1 MRVLRDRPCAADPRL
16 LPAPCKSL
24 GSADGTRSR
33 RLTKLCREMG
43 ARRPELICSG
53 RALMGRTGLRQVR
66 LGRFS
71 CSRRR
76 MFWRVWRP
84 CLRQMLQPVGAPAS
98 QIGRKRVG
106 LRAWGSGG
114 VAICVGARKLRGGGL
129 KSGGMSVYRNGQ
141 SWGHSMRHIAIS
153 AFLGLM
159 LVAGCDA
166 TTGRS
171 AVVKGT
177 GPDEF
182 LKLRAGPGLGF
193 RIVMGLPDGTRLTR
207 HGCVTELGQ
216 LWCQVSLAA
225 APGVKGYVS
234 ADYLTAP

>member
-1 MRVLRDRPCAADPRL
+1 M
-16 LPAPCKSL
+16 
-24 GSADGTRSR
+24 
-33 RLTKLCREMG
+33 
-43 ARRPELICSG
+43 
-53 RALMGRTGLRQVR
+53 
-66 LGRFS
+66 
-71 CSRRR
+71 
-76 MFWRVWRP
+76 
-84 CLRQMLQPVGAPAS
+84 
-98 QIGRKRVG
+98 
-106 LRAWGSGG
+106 
-114 VAICVGARKLRGGGL
+114 
-129 KSGGMSVYRNGQ
+129 KSGGISVYWVGQ
-141 SWGHSMRHIAIS
+141 SWGYSMRHIAVS
-153 AFLGLM
+153 VLLGLM